1 MIPKLLHLALRNMRR
16 QLRRTI
22 LTALTF
28 AVAVFLYTVLV
39 AVPVSMD
46 RIAADAAKGL
56 RLITIAHNSYKLP
69 AKYCNEI
76 RKMPHVL
83 ACAPEIQFNTTYRD
97 PHDYIT
103 TFGITQ
109 DIYTVTGDNDFQVP
123 PEERKEM
130 ASDRRFAAVGSVLM
144 REQGWKIGQQIV
156 LQDPGNEKLKLTLIP
171 MLELPSILTARVLFF
186 DRRVLDDA
194 VKNAFG
200 ADITDRANFLAVKV
214 DRAENMNQVIGEIDE
229 NFHNSEAE
237 TETTPESDALASV
250 VTGIGDIKTI
260 MYSLCLVVLLT
271 VLLIAANSM
280 AMMVRDRITEV
291 AVMRALG
298 FGRVAHRHAA
308 ARGSG
313 DDRPRGRG
321 GGSRRGAMGVSRRH
335 LARHAHGRNGL
346 HGGGAGY
353 RGARGR
359 HRARSEHHQRRA
371 SCDSGGAHPSCDG
384 VSEGGLAI
392 EPVGLAEVRSLDAR

>member
-56 RLITIAHNSYKLP
+56 RLITIAHNSYRLP

-76 RKMPHVL
+76 KKMAHVL
-83 ACAPEIQFNTTYRD
+83 ACAPEIQFSAIYRD
-97 PHDYIT
+97 PRDYIT
-103 TFGITQ
+103 TFGVTE
-109 DIYTVTGDNDFQVP
+109 DIFTVSSDNDFQIS
-123 PEERKEM
+123 PETRKMM
-130 ASDRRFAAVGSVLM
+130 ASDRRFCSVGSVLM

-156 LQDPGNEKLKLTLIP
+156 LRASNNDKLTITLIP
-171 MLELPSILTARVLFF
+171 MLELPGLLTSRTLAF

-194 VKNAFG
+194 VKSAFG
-200 ADITDRANFLAVKV
+200 ADITDRANFLSVKV
-214 DRAENMNQVIGEIDE
+214 DRAENMDQVIAEIDD

-237 TETTPESDALASV
+237 TETTPESDALAGV

-260 MYSLCLVVLLT
+260 MYSLCIVVLLT
-271 VLLIAANSM
+271 VLCIAANSM
-280 AMMVRDRITEV
+280 AMMVRDRISEV

-298 FGRVAHRHAA
+298 FGRVHVVTLLLAEAGMIGLTGAIIGAGAALAAFHR
-308 ARGSG
+308 
-313 DDRPRGRG
+313 
-321 GGSRRGAMGVSRRH
+321 GVSLGELTGGLGYMAVAPDTAT
-335 LARHAHGRNGL
+335 LAVAIAL
-346 HGGGAGY
+346 
-353 RGARGR
+353 
-359 HRARSEHHQRRA
+359 
-371 SCDSGGAHPSCDG
+371 G
-384 VSEGGLAI
+384 VSLLSAI
-392 EPVGLAEVRSLDAR
+392 LPVSQAANLPPAMAFRKVV

>member
-1 MIPKLLHLALRNMRR
+1 MVPKLLQLAVRNMRR

-56 RLITIAHNSYKLP
+56 RLITIAHNSYRLP

-76 RKMPHVL
+76 KKMRHVV
-83 ACAPEIQFNTTYRD
+83 ACAPELQFTTIYRD
-97 PHDYIT
+97 PRDYIIT
-103 TFGITQ
+103 LGVTQ
-109 DIYTVTGDNDFQVP
+109 DIYTVTGDTDFQVSHKT
-123 PEERKEM
+123 RTLM
-130 ASDRRFAAVGSVLM
+130 ASDRRFCSVGTVLM
-144 REQGWKIGQQIV
+144 REHGWKLGQQIV
-156 LQDPGNEKLKLTLIP
+156 LRSSDNDKLRLTLVP
-171 MLELPSILTARVLFF
+171 MLELRSVLTSRALFF

-194 VKNAFG
+194 IKDAFG
-200 ADITDRANFLAVKV
+200 VDTTDRASFLATKV
-214 DRAENMNQVIGEIDE
+214 DRAEDMDQVIAEIDE

-237 TETTPESDALASV
+237 TETTEESDALASV

-260 MYSLCLVVLLT
+260 MYSLCIVVLVT

-298 FGRVAHRHAA
+298 FGRIHVVTLLLSEAALIGLSGAVVGAGTALWIFHRGISLGTLTGGIGYMAVTSRTAA
-308 ARGSG
+308 LAVVI
-313 DDRPRGRG
+313 
-321 GGSRRGAMGVSRRH
+321 ALGVSI
-335 LARHAHGRNGL
+335 LSALLPVA
-346 HGGGAGY
+346 
-353 RGARGR
+353 RGARI
-359 HRARSEHHQRRA
+359 A
-371 SCDSGGAHPSCDG
+371 P
-384 VSEGGLAI
+384 AI
-392 EPVGLAEVRSLDAR
+392 AVRKVV

>member
-76 RKMPHVL
+76 KKLPHVL
-83 ACAPEIQFNTTYRD
+83 GCAPEVQFATIYRN
-97 PHDYIT
+97 PRDYIM
-103 TFGITQ
+103 TFGVTA
-109 DIYTVTGDNDFQVP
+109 DIFTVNDNDFQVS
-123 PEERKEM
+123 PETRRM
-130 ASDRRFAAVGSVLM
+130 MFSDRRFCSVGSVLM
-144 REQGWKIGQQIV
+144 REEGWKLGQQIV
-156 LQDPGNEKLKLTLIP
+156 LRAPDNDKLKLTLIP
-171 MLELPSILTARVLFF
+171 MLVLPSPLTSRVLAF

-194 VKNAFG
+194 VKSAFG
-200 ADITDRANFLAVKV
+200 ADITDRANFLSVKV
-214 DRAENMNQVIGEIDE
+214 DRAENMDQVIAEIDE

-237 TETTPESDALASV
+237 TETTPESDALASA

-271 VLLIAANSM
+271 VLCIAANSM
-280 AMMVRDRITEV
+280 AMMVRDRVTEV

-298 FGRVAHRHAA
+298 FGRIHVVTLLLAEAGMIGLAGASVGAGAALLAFHHGISLGTLTGGMGYMAVAPDTAA
-308 ARGSG
+308 LAVVI
-313 DDRPRGRG
+313 
-321 GGSRRGAMGVSRRH
+321 ALGVSVLSAVLPVSR
-335 LARHAHGRNGL
+335 AAHI
-346 HGGGAGY
+346 
-353 RGARGR
+353 
-359 HRARSEHHQRRA
+359 
-371 SCDSGGAHPSCDG
+371 PP
-384 VSEGGLAI
+384 AI
-392 EPVGLAEVRSLDAR
+392 AFRKVV

>member
-76 RKMPHVL
+76 KKMPHVL
-83 ACAPEIQFNTTYRD
+83 ACAPEIQFSAIYRD
-97 PHDYIT
+97 PRDYIT
-103 TFGITQ
+103 TFGVTE
-109 DIYTVTGDNDFQVP
+109 DIFTVSSDNDFQIS
-123 PEERKEM
+123 PETRKMM
-130 ASDRRFAAVGSVLM
+130 ASDRRFCSVGTVLM

-156 LQDPGNEKLKLTLIP
+156 LCASNNDKLTITLIP
-171 MLELPSILTARVLFF
+171 MLELPGLLTSRTLAF

-194 VKNAFG
+194 VKSAFG
-200 ADITDRANFLAVKV
+200 ADITDRANFLSVKV
-214 DRAENMNQVIGEIDE
+214 DRAENMDQVIAEIDD

-237 TETTPESDALASV
+237 TETTPESDALAGV

-260 MYSLCLVVLLT
+260 MYSLCIVVLLT
-271 VLLIAANSM
+271 VLCIAANSM
-280 AMMVRDRITEV
+280 AMMVRDRISEV

-298 FGRVAHRHAA
+298 FGRVHVVTLLLAEAGMIGLTGAIIGAGAALAAFHR
-308 ARGSG
+308 
-313 DDRPRGRG
+313 
-321 GGSRRGAMGVSRRH
+321 GVSLGELTGGLGYMAVAPDTAT
-335 LARHAHGRNGL
+335 LAVAIAL
-346 HGGGAGY
+346 
-353 RGARGR
+353 
-359 HRARSEHHQRRA
+359 
-371 SCDSGGAHPSCDG
+371 G
-384 VSEGGLAI
+384 VSLLSAI
-392 EPVGLAEVRSLDAR
+392 LPVSQAANLPPAMAFRKVV

>member
-56 RLITIAHNSYKLP
+56 RLITIAHNSYRLP

-76 RKMPHVL
+76 KKMAHVL
-83 ACAPEIQFNTTYRD
+83 ACAPEIQFSAIYRD
-97 PHDYIT
+97 PRDYIT
-103 TFGITQ
+103 TFGVTE
-109 DIYTVTGDNDFQVP
+109 DIFTVSSDNDFQIS
-123 PEERKEM
+123 PETRKMM
-130 ASDRRFAAVGSVLM
+130 ASDRRFCSVGSVLM

-156 LQDPGNEKLKLTLIP
+156 LCASNNDKLTITLIP
-171 MLELPSILTARVLFF
+171 MLELPGLLTSRTLAF

-194 VKNAFG
+194 VKSAFG
-200 ADITDRANFLAVKV
+200 ADITDRANFLSVKV
-214 DRAENMNQVIGEIDE
+214 DRAENMDQVIAEIDD

-237 TETTPESDALASV
+237 TETTPESDALAGV

-260 MYSLCLVVLLT
+260 MYSLCIVVLLT
-271 VLLIAANSM
+271 VLCIAANSM
-280 AMMVRDRITEV
+280 AMMVRDRISEV

-298 FGRVAHRHAA
+298 FGRVHVVTLLLAEAGMIGLTGAIIGAGAALAAFHR
-308 ARGSG
+308 
-313 DDRPRGRG
+313 
-321 GGSRRGAMGVSRRH
+321 GVSLGELTGGLGYMAVAPDTAT
-335 LARHAHGRNGL
+335 LAVAIAL
-346 HGGGAGY
+346 
-353 RGARGR
+353 
-359 HRARSEHHQRRA
+359 
-371 SCDSGGAHPSCDG
+371 G
-384 VSEGGLAI
+384 VSLLSAI
-392 EPVGLAEVRSLDAR
+392 LPVSQAANLPPAMAFRKVV

>member
-56 RLITIAHNSYKLP
+56 RLITIAHNSYRLP

-76 RKMPHVL
+76 KKMAHVL
-83 ACAPEIQFNTTYRD
+83 ACAPEIQFSAIYRD
-97 PHDYIT
+97 PRDYIT
-103 TFGITQ
+103 TFGVTE
-109 DIYTVTGDNDFQVP
+109 DIFTVSSDNDFQIS
-123 PEERKEM
+123 PETRKMM
-130 ASDRRFAAVGSVLM
+130 ASDRRFCSVGSVLM

-156 LQDPGNEKLKLTLIP
+156 LRASNNDKLTITLIP
-171 MLELPSILTARVLFF
+171 MLELPGLLTSRTLAF

-194 VKNAFG
+194 VKSAFG
-200 ADITDRANFLAVKV
+200 ADITDRANFLSVKV
-214 DRAENMNQVIGEIDE
+214 DRAENMDQVIAEIDD

-237 TETTPESDALASV
+237 TETTPESDALAGV

-260 MYSLCLVVLLT
+260 MYSLCIVVLLT
-271 VLLIAANSM
+271 VLCIAANSM
-280 AMMVRDRITEV
+280 AMMVRDRISEV

-298 FGRVAHRHAA
+298 FGRVHVVTLLLAEAGMIGLTGAIIGAGAALAAFHR
-308 ARGSG
+308 
-313 DDRPRGRG
+313 
-321 GGSRRGAMGVSRRH
+321 GVSLGELTGGLGYMAVAPDTAT
-335 LARHAHGRNGL
+335 LAVAIAL
-346 HGGGAGY
+346 
-353 RGARGR
+353 
-359 HRARSEHHQRRA
+359 
-371 SCDSGGAHPSCDG
+371 G
-384 VSEGGLAI
+384 VSLLSAI
-392 EPVGLAEVRSLDAR
+392 LPVSQAANLLPAMAFRKVV